1 MWIEAAQECSSQ
13 ASLQLGSEAA
23 RGFLWLGNE
32 AARGIRRW
40 WSEIGRGW
48 GATPFRGWGTCSER
62 ACAEVQRGRIQ
73 RSAGE
78 SACSTKV
85 VAEICSVAAEVLGSE
100 AAEVLGSEAAQ
111 VLGSENAQVLGSEDA
126 QVLMH
131 GWVSRA

>member
-1 MWIEAAQECSSQ
+1 MVARDWSR
-13 ASLQLGSEAA
+13 LGSDAVH
-23 RGFLWLGNE
+23 GLGNMQ
-32 AARGIRRW
+32 
-40 WSEIGRGW
+40 
-48 GATPFRGWGTCSER
+48 R
-62 ACAEVQRGRIQ
+62 ARGRIQ

-78 SACSTKV
+78 SACSTKL